1 MIRSA
6 RTVRP
11 ASSSGELHISLN
23 GEPLTLPAREDRGA
37 YHLMDLLE
45 YSGIDF
51 EHLDRAVRLEVN
63 GVERGFQYT
72 VKAQDRVTISLI

>member
-1 MIRSA
+1 MEKNVWENIE
-6 RTVRP
+6 
-11 ASSSGELHISLN
+11 SS
-23 GEPLTLPAREDRGA
+23 
-37 YHLMDLLE
+37 
-45 YSGIDF
+45 